1 MQNRNNDDADEILI
15 IAGSSADDESG
26 KEKGEQSAD
35 YSSIVTECLPAR
47 NQREP
52 GRIPA
57 GKWVGL

>member
-35 YSSIVTECLPAR
+35 YSS
-47 NQREP
+47 N
-52 GRIPA
+52 A
-57 GKWVGL
+57 GKQFSENKWEELDSRYKGAK